1 MKIAAQSPGGA
12 PGEATDA
19 VLSRLQD
26 QIRSDFT
33 ISELLLLGLGHIKT
47 EDKGIVH
54 GAHWGVDH
62 SDQHAQSIK
71 CGCAYCDSY
80 MDINREIANPTD
92 PLTGAL
98 ASNWAKMH
106 GVRESQLES
115 IRNVAVELDNKTPIS
130 GSAMVLQTERFYPD
144 HNNVIATPG
153 KSRSGVYV
161 VNHLPRHGLD
171 RNKFHDE
178 GLPIQAYH
186 DSLGASA
193 KVFANEGKDAKS
205 ENDRLRMAARILR
218 SASTIAVLKR
228 HNPNIVVVEVG
239 GVGPKR
245 DDLSKGL
252 IVQKFEQGVD
262 Y

>member
-1 MKIAAQSPGGA
+1 
-12 PGEATDA
+12 
-19 VLSRLQD
+19 
-26 QIRSDFT
+26 
-33 ISELLLLGLGHIKT
+33 
-47 EDKGIVH
+47 
-54 GAHWGVDH
+54 
-62 SDQHAQSIK
+62 
-71 CGCAYCDSY
+71 
-80 MDINREIANPTD
+80 
-92 PLTGAL
+92 
-98 ASNWAKMH
+98 MH